1 LEFIDLPSSKTGTD
15 LFSHRFILAGGAGP
29 RRFSLP
35 ITVGRLQVSE
45 DGVVGEIID
54 LPV

>member
-1 LEFIDLPSSKTGTD
+1 MNKATLWK
-15 LFSHRFILAGGAGP
+15 
-29 RRFSLP
+29 SLVP

-45 DGVVGEIID
+45 DGVVGEITE